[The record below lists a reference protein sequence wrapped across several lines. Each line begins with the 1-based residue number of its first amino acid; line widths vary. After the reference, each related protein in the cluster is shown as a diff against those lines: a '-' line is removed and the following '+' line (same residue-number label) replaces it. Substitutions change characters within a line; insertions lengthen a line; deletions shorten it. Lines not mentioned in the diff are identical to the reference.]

1 MVITYYITQ
10 QDAMKASLYQYE
22 KSLLFKQQKI
32 RLWFWLVAIIVVVD
46 LLLHQHLSLF
56 SLWVTLLLTVVWLPL
71 SPLLLRYAYQYK
83 AKKTFSQEKSPQL
96 LGKKTLTLAEEGIAI
111 SSVFGEEFHSYFT
124 LSKIE
129 KDADTLY
136 LFFTEE
142 RLPIFIPLQAFQDQ
156 QEQISFITFLQTAKE
171 KNA

>member
-56 SLWVTLLLTVVWLPL
+56 SLWVTLLL
-71 SPLLLRYAYQYK
+71 
-83 AKKTFSQEKSPQL
+83 
-96 LGKKTLTLAEEGIAI
+96 
-111 SSVFGEEFHSYFT
+111 
-124 LSKIE
+124 
-129 KDADTLY
+129 
-136 LFFTEE
+136 
-142 RLPIFIPLQAFQDQ
+142 
-156 QEQISFITFLQTAKE
+156 
-171 KNA
+171 